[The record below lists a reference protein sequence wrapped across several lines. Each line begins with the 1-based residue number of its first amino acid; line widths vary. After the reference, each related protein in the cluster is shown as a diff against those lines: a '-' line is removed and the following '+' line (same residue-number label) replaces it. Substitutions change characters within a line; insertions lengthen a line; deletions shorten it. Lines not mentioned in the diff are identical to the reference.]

1 MQHWTPFSHK
11 VVIEANSRLSKRKQ
25 GAPFALP
32 RELLGVISFK
42 PKTTEEIREAFRS
55 ASRRLRQE

>member
-1 MQHWTPFSHK
+1 MPHWTPFSLK
-11 VVIEANSRLSKRKQ
+11 VVIKANSRLSKRKH
-25 GAPFALP
+25 GATFALP
-32 RELLGVISFK
+32 KELLGIISFK